1 MNCSKATE
9 FHRKSGQ
16 GLGLNSEYDL
26 SAVGAALNLGPL
38 APVLLGEAVTLLIS
52 TRSHRVLNEFVIPTG
67 PGFPATHRRT
77 QPRVLLSLRKAA

>member
-26 SAVGAALNLGPL
+26 SAVGAALTLGPL
-38 APVLLGEAVTLLIS
+38 APVSLGEVVTFLHCF
-52 TRSHRVLNEFVIPTG
+52 TVNEGWVPHSS
-67 PGFPATHRRT
+67 PVSA
-77 QPRVLLSLRKAA
+77 